1 MQTQRTPH
9 IQRAAIVTGKDLFFQ
24 KYRNFLASRVH
35 KISKVSWEEL
45 LHIDSP
51 NQFELLV
58 FDNELKQSEAIALE
72 HSLAH
77 QVSPCHIISIGPA
90 ILPRLNHGTLCI
102 SLPSDT
108 PQNIFDQ
115 FLTVLENVH
124 QRDNT
129 QLELASMLLHD
140 IRSPLNSLVGYLELL
155 INGTFGKLPN
165 GHINIVEKAIDMSD
179 YALDLIEELSDV
191 FKYEQKFFSIQKETI
206 NFSKMLDTL
215 LAIIWIK
222 ADKKNLKIKRS
233 IPADLPEISGD
244 EFQIQRLTS
253 NLLTNAINHAP
264 ENSSLSI
271 QVKRY
276 HKNFV
281 KISITDEGK
290 GVPEDTLPHLFEK
303 YYRLQNNSAS
313 KSGQGLGLYIS
324 KIITEAHGGEIWAEN
339 QEPSGLT
346 IHFTLPLETKT

>member
-9 IQRAAIVTGKDLFFQ
+9 IQRAAIVTEKDPFFQ
-24 KYRNFLASRVH
+24 KYKNLLASHERA
-35 KISKVSWEEL
+35 ISKVSWEEL
-45 LHIDSP
+45 LQTDSP

-58 FDNELKQSEAIALE
+58 FDNEHNKSESKELD
-72 HSLAH
+72 HSLAF
-77 QVSPCHIISIGPA
+77 QTSPCHIISIGPA
-90 ILPRLNHGTLCI
+90 ILPKLNHGTLCI

-108 PQNIFDQ
+108 PQTIVDQ
-115 FLTVLENVH
+115 FITVLENVH

-206 NFSKMLDTL
+206 NFSKMLDAL

-222 ADKKNLKIKRS
+222 ADQKNLKIKRS
-233 IPADLPEISGD
+233 IPTDLPEISGD

-253 NLLTNAINHAP
+253 NILTNAISHAP
-264 ENSSLSI
+264 ENSNLSI
-271 QVKRY
+271 QVERY

-281 KISITDEGK
+281 RISVTDQGK
-290 GVPEDTLPHLFEK
+290 GVPQDTLPHLFEK
-303 YYRLQNNSAS
+303 YYRLQKNPAF
-313 KSGQGLGLYIS
+313 KSGQGLGLYIC
-324 KIITEAHGGEIWAEN
+324 KIIAEAHGGEIWAEN
-339 QEPSGLT
+339 QEPTGLT